1 MQLENIVPWGRSFD
15 EYKDIFSLTE
25 TDLNKSILGCGD
37 GPASFNAELTL
48 LGGNIVSIDPTYQF
62 DALAFKTRV
71 SQVYDEIMPQMHLN
85 KDKYLWKSIP
95 SVEALGDIRMNA
107 MNTFISDYEQG
118 KKSGRYLNESLPK
131 LSFNNKQFDIALC
144 SHYLFL
150 YSEHVNLEQH
160 IESIIELCRV
170 AKEVRIYPLLS
181 LNGNKSPHLEAVIS
195 ALNNLKLTTSLTDV
209 EYQFQKGATQ
219 MLVVKSV

>member
-15 EYKDIFSLTE
+15 EYKEIFSLTE

-170 AKEVRIYPLLS
+170 AKEARIYPLLS

>member
-48 LGGNIVSIDPTYQF
+48 LGGNIVSIYPTYQF

>member
-1 MQLENIVPWGRSFD
+1 MQLENVVPWGRSFD